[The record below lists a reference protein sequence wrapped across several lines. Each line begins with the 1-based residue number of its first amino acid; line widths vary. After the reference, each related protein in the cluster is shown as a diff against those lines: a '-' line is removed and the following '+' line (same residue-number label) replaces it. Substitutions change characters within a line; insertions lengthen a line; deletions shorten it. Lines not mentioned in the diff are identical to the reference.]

1 MSSTTRMKGR
11 SRRFWCVCLGLI
23 LALNTLLLAPATSS
37 AAVTPLPGPGNP
49 LMYDDF
55 NGGGVFKQNWMNW
68 FNQAGGTGTY
78 SKTTVDSRQVGLFT
92 QTPTSSNSWAKFQPM
107 NETVDLTGYRY
118 LNVTM
123 KNPGYANSLIRVV
136 VGDGTTNYNLTS
148 GWVSIPTTWTTSK
161 FDLNALTPAL
171 NKKTAR
177 FEIWLRQSGGTYGE
191 TLIDDIFASTDN
203 TGTAPTLTGSMTAN
217 SASGYNQ
224 NTSFTFKT
232 TYTDVDNEKP
242 FAVQLVVDDT
252 LYDMREED
260 NADTTY
266 SNGKNYYYITKLPVG
281 SHTYYFRT
289 TDLTSNQV
297 STTLQS
303 GPVVTNT
310 AQVIDVTVSQAGYN
324 AGAFKN
330 AKVTAELALTD
341 TSYVVKNGATV
352 VATGNMTYDG
362 YFWNKHV
369 YSIDFSSVT
378 TSGTNYTIVS
388 NNISSFPFAIQPN
401 IWTNYKDEMTAFYRI
416 LRASVA
422 TSDAYPAGY
431 STVAPSANIFHA
443 AGHLDDAQSADGLTH
458 YDLTGSWY
466 DAGDYGKY
474 GGNQWVGSEIALA
487 YIRHA
492 DAASSKFDNDTNGVP
507 DLVDEAIWGSEY
519 LIKFANQLGGEM
531 YDLKNNASFVH
542 PNKTTDNINGTAD
555 DRKLSGL
562 GVGGSA
568 KAAGTLAATARAIRT
583 AITKGDIAPAKVAAL
598 TTFANN
604 CEAAAVTF
612 YNYVVANPNGP
623 VGSYGTRGGI
633 PNSKLLADVEL
644 YLLTNNVAYKNAAT
658 ANINT
663 LVFTDL
669 ASTNY
674 WDMRPMSLAEFYP
687 VADAATKTHIQ
698 SLLKQQVDYFLSS
711 TDDTPYS
718 VLNQFKNFGVNE
730 PHVSYLG
737 DMMRY
742 YELFQDP
749 AALRAVEK
757 GMYWVFGENPWNM
770 SWVSGI
776 GSDFVTYPHTRF
788 DEGSNSKL
796 GSGVVFPGAMVS
808 GPNMK
813 DTKDKTSVSPWYEDR
828 SLFQDDTNQWR
839 YNEFSISIQ
848 AGLLYTVMGL
858 SANASASS
866 AGGTTPATLPITSPT
881 IGDYV
886 RGNVTVFSGPTTG
899 LSNLEYSSTGT
910 SGTFVPMSVSGSVYA
925 ATIDE
930 SASVAYANKRIDIR
944 GTDASGKQSYSSTHY
959 TVAAPLPDPSTPL
972 IYDDFGGGGIWGSVG
987 GNGEWVNWY
996 TQNGGTA
1003 AFVKT
1008 TLDGL
1013 TVGKFS
1019 QTPTAVNSNAKFQ
1032 PWHDIVDLSGYRYLN
1047 FKVKNPSY
1055 ANLKMKIELND
1066 GTRTY
1071 NLTGGY
1077 ITVPTT
1083 WTDLAYNLDT
1093 LTPAVN
1099 KKKVTLSIWLNQT
1112 TVGYG
1117 EMFMDEIK
1125 ATNVASGTAPTLSA
1139 ISVDHATGDAAT
1151 DFTFY
1156 TTYTDAQNEKPFSM
1170 ELILDGI
1177 VRQMVA
1183 VDPTDVTYSDGKAY
1197 KYTTKLPIGNHSYY
1211 FHTTDTTSNAVN
1223 SAVQSGPSVTQQLLL
1238 SDFNNGLA
1246 TGWTPTSG
1254 TWSVQSSQYSGQA
1267 GGSNS
1272 YSIAGESTWTDYTL
1286 DAKVNVTNN
1295 TNGNKDAGLIVRYT
1309 DANNYYMLYIKNNDH
1324 ASSRKMELI
1333 KTVAGVKTTLGYS
1346 NPSIVADTLYAYKIV
1361 LNGGNISVYKDG
1373 ALQFSAVDTAFTSGK
1388 IGLRTYANT
1397 KAIFDDVSV
1406 TR

>member
-11 SRRFWCVCLGLI
+11 VSKFWCLCLGLI
-23 LALNTLLLAPATSS
+23 LALNALLIAPSTSS
-37 AAVTPLPGPGNP
+37 AAVTPLPGPANP

-55 NGGGVFKQNWMNW
+55 NGGGLYKQNWTNW
-68 FNQAGGTGTY
+68 FNQAGGTGTF

-92 QTPTSSNSWAKFQPM
+92 QTPTSSSSWAKFQPM

-136 VGDGTTNYNLTS
+136 VGDGTTNYNLTA
-148 GWVSIPTTWTTSK
+148 GWVAIPTTWTTSQ

-191 TLIDDIFASTDN
+191 TLIDDIFASTDSS
-203 TGTAPTLTGSMTAN
+203 GTAPTLTGSMTAN

-224 NTSFTFKT
+224 NTSFTFKA

-242 FAVQLVVDDT
+242 FAMQLVVDDT

-289 TDLTSNQV
+289 ADLTSNPV
-297 STTLQS
+297 STTVQN
-303 GPVVTNT
+303 GPVVTNS

-330 AKVTAELALTD
+330 AKVTSQLALTD
-341 TSYVVKNGATV
+341 LSYVVKNGATV
-352 VATGNMTYDG
+352 VSTGNMTYDG
-362 YFWNKHV
+362 FFWNKHV
-369 YSIDFSSVT
+369 YSIDFSSIT
-378 TSGTNYTIVS
+378 ASGTNYSIVS
-388 NNISSFPFAIQPN
+388 NSISSFPFAIQPN

-431 STVAPSANIFHA
+431 SSVAPSANIFHA

-519 LIKFANQLGGEM
+519 LVKFANQLGGEM

-542 PNKTTDNINGTAD
+542 PAKSTDNINGTAD

-583 AITKGDIAPAKVAAL
+583 AITKGDIAPAKVTAL

-604 CEAAAVTF
+604 CEAAAVVF

-623 VGSYGTRGGI
+623 VGSYSTRGGI

-644 YLLTNNVAYKNAAT
+644 YLLTNNVSYKNAAT

-663 LVFTDL
+663 LTFADL

-687 VADAATKTHIQ
+687 VADSATQSHIQ
-698 SLLKQQVDYFLSS
+698 QLLKQQVDFFLSS
-711 TDDTPYS
+711 ADDTPYS

-796 GSGVVFPGAMVS
+796 GAGVVFPGAMVS

-828 SLFQDDTNQWR
+828 SLYQDDTNQWR

-848 AGLLYTVMGL
+848 AGLLYTIMGL
-858 SANASASS
+858 SANATASS
-866 AGGTTPATLPITSPT
+866 TGGTTPAVLPITSPT

-886 RGNVTVFSGPTTG
+886 RGNVTVFSGATTG
-899 LSNLEYSSTGT
+899 LSNIQYSSTGT
-910 SGTFVPMSVSGSVYA
+910 TGTFLPMSVSGAVYA
-925 ATIDE
+925 GTVDE
-930 SASVAYANKRIDIR
+930 SASVAYANKRVDIR

-972 IYDDFGGGGIWGSVG
+972 LYDDFGGGGIWGSVG

-1003 AFVKT
+1003 AFEKT

-1032 PWHDIVDLSGYRYLN
+1032 PWHDFVDLSGYRYLN
-1047 FKVKNPSY
+1047 FKVKNPSH

-1071 NLTGGY
+1071 NLTGGWV
-1077 ITVPTT
+1077 TVPTT
-1083 WTDLAYNLDT
+1083 WTDLSYNLDA
-1093 LTPAVN
+1093 LTPIIN
-1099 KKKVTLSIWLNQT
+1099 KKKTTMSIWLNQT
-1112 TVGYG
+1112 AVGYG

-1139 ISVDHATGDAAT
+1139 ISVDQATGDAAT
-1151 DFTFY
+1151 NFTFN
-1156 TTYTDAQNEKPFSM
+1156 TTYTDAQNEKPFAM

-1177 VRQMVA
+1177 VRQMEA

-1197 KYTTKLPIGNHSYY
+1197 KYTTKLPVGNHSYY
-1211 FHTTDTTSNAVN
+1211 FHTTDTTSNAVS
-1223 SAVQSGPSVTQQLLL
+1223 SAVQTGPSVTQQLLFN
-1238 SDFNNGLA
+1238 DFNNGLA

-1267 GGSNS
+1267 SS
-1272 YSIAGESTWTDYTL
+1272 ASSFSVAGDSTWTDYTL
-1286 DAKVNVTNN
+1286 EAKVNITNN
-1295 TNGNKDAGLIVRYT
+1295 TNGNKDAGLLVRYT
-1309 DANNYYMLYIKNNDH
+1309 DVDNYYLLLLKNNDRTG
-1324 ASSRKMELI
+1324 RKMELI
-1333 KTVAGVKTTLGYS
+1333 KSVAGVKTVLGFT
-1346 NPSIVADTLYAYKIV
+1346 NPSIAADTYYTYKIA
-1361 LNGGNISVYKDG
+1361 LNGSTITVYKDG
-1373 ALQFSAVDTAFTSGK
+1373 VQQFSVIDTSLASGK
-1388 IGLRTYANT
+1388 IGARTYANT
-1397 KAIFDDVSV
+1397 KAYFDDVLV
-1406 TR
+1406 TK